1 MVRCKAAISS
11 AIDLFHDWKAGGHG
25 SVDMNQALIH
35 SCDVYFYT
43 VGQRMGIDT
52 IAEYAKQF
60 GLGQETGVELASER
74 IGIVPSTAWKQKAKK
89 STLVSG

>member
-1 MVRCKAAISS
+1 M
-11 AIDLFHDWKAGGHG
+11 
-25 SVDMNQALIH
+25 
-35 SCDVYFYT
+35 YFYT

-74 IGIVPSTAWKQKAKK
+74 VGIVPSTPGNRKREIKPWYPGETISAAIGQGYVTVTPLQMA
-89 STLVSG
+89 SVIGTVANDGVL